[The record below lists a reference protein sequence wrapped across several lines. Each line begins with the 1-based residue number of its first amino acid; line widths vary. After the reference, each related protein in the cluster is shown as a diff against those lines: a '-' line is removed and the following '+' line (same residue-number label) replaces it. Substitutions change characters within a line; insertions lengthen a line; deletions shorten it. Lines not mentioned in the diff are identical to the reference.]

1 MVFTD
6 LTPHRPLTERGF
18 VQIPNASAFNICDGL
33 FRMANCFITELPDA
47 ELRGLRHVLDTLL
60 MKVDRLLDPSEP
72 DFSLNFEGL
81 ALDSGMS

>member
-6 LTPHRPLTERGF
+6 LTSHRPPVERGS
-18 VQIPNASAFNICDGL
+18 VQISTASAFNICDGL

-47 ELRGLRHVLDTLL
+47 KLRDLRRVLDTLL
-60 MKVDRLLDPSEP
+60 TKVNRLLDPSEP

-81 ALDSGMS
+81 ALDSGMP